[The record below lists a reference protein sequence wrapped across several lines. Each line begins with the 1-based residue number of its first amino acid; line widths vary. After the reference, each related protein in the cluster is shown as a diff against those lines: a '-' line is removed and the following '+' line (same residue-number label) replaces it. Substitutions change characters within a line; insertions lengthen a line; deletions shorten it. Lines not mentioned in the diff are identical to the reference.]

1 MRKLLGYILGLL
13 GLVIY
18 IILVL
23 RLGDAILPRQVVVEM
38 IYYTVTG
45 IGWIFPVM
53 GIIRWWYKVKH
64 PDNNQRSS

>member
-13 GLVIY
+13 GLTIY
-18 IILVL
+18 ILLVL
-23 RLGDAILPRQVVVEM
+23 RLGEAILPRHVVVEM
-38 IYYTVTG
+38 IYYTITG
-45 IGWIFPVM
+45 IGWIFPAM